1 MPRLSEALLLL
12 TCDYV
17 VDEDCLLLVLCHIID
32 RVLLCIYAC
41 IRSVM
46 LFYITG
52 KHKTAVVSRE
62 NLWCCINLCYS
73 KHKRKTRV

>member
-1 MPRLSEALLLL
+1 MK
-12 TCDYV
+12 

-46 LFYITG
+46 LFYISG
-52 KHKTAVVSRE
+52 KHKTAVVSCE
-62 NLWCCINLCYS
+62 NLWCFINLC
-73 KHKRKTRV
+73 